1 MKTTFPFSFVS
12 QLSIPHLPFFLSSYF
27 HLHIFVHHS
36 FNVAHT
42 VGDGCVWCGRWR
54 RRRVSSAR
62 ATGPGAG
69 ERVMTQH
76 VPHIPPLARVL
87 WHSPQVP
94 LLSNPPRPL
103 LHPLAAPAHSLPVYL
118 TLVSARPSQPL
129 SFQPHT
135 ISILHSPHDRNC
147 FLKGH
152 QRLKYRMM
160 AFPQPS
166 SPTASPCDQTLI
178 IPLFLQCSS
187 LSQ

>member
-27 HLHIFVHHS
+27 HLHIFAHHS

-94 LLSNPPRPL
+94 LLSNPPPTLTPTCCSCL
-103 LHPLAAPAHSLPVYL
+103 LTAGLSDTGLRQALPATQFSASHHLDPAL
-118 TLVSARPSQPL
+118 T
-129 SFQPHT
+129 T
-135 ISILHSPHDRNC
+135 
-147 FLKGH
+147 
-152 QRLKYRMM
+152 
-160 AFPQPS
+160 
-166 SPTASPCDQTLI
+166 
-178 IPLFLQCSS
+178 
-187 LSQ
+187 